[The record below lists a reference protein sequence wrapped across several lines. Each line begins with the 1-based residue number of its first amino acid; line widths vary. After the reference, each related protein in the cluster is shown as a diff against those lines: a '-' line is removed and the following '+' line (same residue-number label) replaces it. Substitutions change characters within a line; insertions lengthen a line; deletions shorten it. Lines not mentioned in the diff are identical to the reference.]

1 MHVQNQV
8 HMQTNKCKTHEILW
22 APKTALLGKSPLA
35 VSLHAA
41 LARSSTTTRQV
52 SYCQRRPNPVMHG
65 PRGRIRSLPYLIV
78 LACSIDRSTL
88 LRFFVS
94 EVPRIFIARGG
105 GVTRS
110 RPASAARPPMAMG
123 GSNRH
128 CSGTKL
134 FYCII
139 YKVYFISKYASG
151 PIFFLHLLS
160 SNDFGAVHVIFYDLL
175 VDSRVWA

>member
-1 MHVQNQV
+1 
-8 HMQTNKCKTHEILW
+8 
-22 APKTALLGKSPLA
+22 
-35 VSLHAA
+35 
-41 LARSSTTTRQV
+41 
-52 SYCQRRPNPVMHG
+52 MHG

-110 RPASAARPPMAMG
+110 RPASAARPPMG

-151 PIFFLHLLS
+151 TIFFFCTRSRPMISVPFTLYLMICWSTLGFGLDGSASCFWNLDMPVRGGICCLH
-160 SNDFGAVHVIFYDLL
+160 AE
-175 VDSRVWA
+175 

>member
-1 MHVQNQV
+1 
-8 HMQTNKCKTHEILW
+8 
-22 APKTALLGKSPLA
+22 
-35 VSLHAA
+35 
-41 LARSSTTTRQV
+41 
-52 SYCQRRPNPVMHG
+52 MHG

-110 RPASAARPPMAMG
+110 RPASAARPPMG

-139 YKVYFISKYASG
+139 YKVYFIYLQICIRHDFFCTCSRPMISVPFTLYFMICWSTLGFGLDGSASCFWNLDMPVRG
-151 PIFFLHLLS
+151 GICCLH
-160 SNDFGAVHVIFYDLL
+160 AE
-175 VDSRVWA
+175 

>member
-1 MHVQNQV
+1 
-8 HMQTNKCKTHEILW
+8 
-22 APKTALLGKSPLA
+22 
-35 VSLHAA
+35 
-41 LARSSTTTRQV
+41 
-52 SYCQRRPNPVMHG
+52 MHG

-110 RPASAARPPMAMG
+110 RPASAARPPMG

-151 PIFFLHLLS
+151 PIFFFALALVQWFRCRSRYILW
-160 SNDFGAVHVIFYDLL
+160 FVGRLWGLGLMDLL
-175 VDSRVWA
+175 AASGIWTCLSGAAYAACMQNNRKEAWRNLCL